1 MVMDLVAGVD
11 SSTQS
16 TKVLLCRADDGMVL
30 GSASAPHPD
39 GTQCHPDR
47 WWEALTSAGRE
58 LLERAD
64 AVGVAAQ
71 QHGMVVLDSAGAVI
85 RDAMLWNDVKS
96 APQAAALVTEFGGA
110 DEWAARTGSVPTMSF
125 TVTKLRWL
133 AENEP
138 ANAARVHR
146 VLLPHDWLT
155 WRLAGGGSVAS
166 GVFGA
171 SGAFVEPTTDR
182 GDASGTGYFSPA
194 EGAWLPEYAERALGR
209 PVALPRVAGPCEI
222 VGRTSWGAA
231 LSAGTGDNMGAALGL
246 GLLDGDV
253 AVSIGTSGT
262 AYAVT
267 ARGSADPTGLVCG
280 FADATGRFLPLAC
293 TINAARVL
301 DATALMLGVS
311 PAGLAELA
319 LAGPAGAAGVTL
331 LPYLDGE
338 RTPNRPAAN
347 GVMRG
352 LTTSNMTRENMA
364 RAAVEGVLCSV
375 ADAID
380 FLRPC
385 GITPARVVLTGGAA
399 KSAAVRE
406 IAPGIFGLPV
416 AVPEAAEY
424 VALGAARQAAWALSG
439 AASPPAWPAPASVT
453 YEATA
458 TPEVRDRYAALR
470 DDAAAWQV

>member
-1 MVMDLVAGVD
+1 MDLVAGVD

-16 TKVLLCRADDGMVL
+16 TKVLLCRAEDGTVV
-30 GSASAPHPD
+30 GSASAPHPA
-39 GTQCHPDR
+39 GTECPPER
-47 WWEALTSAGRE
+47 WWEALSTAGSG
-58 LLERAD
+58 LLERAA

-71 QHGMVVLDSAGAVI
+71 QHGMVVLDDSGAVI

-96 APQAAALVTEFGGA
+96 APQAAALVSEFGGPA
-110 DEWAARTGSVPTMSF
+110 EWAARTGSVPSMSF

-138 ANAARVHR
+138 GHAARVRR

-155 WRLAGGGSVAS
+155 WKLAGGDAR
-166 GVFGA
+166 A
-171 SGAFVEPTTDR
+171 EPTTDR

-194 EGAWLPEYAERALGR
+194 EGEWLPDYAERALGR
-209 PVALPRVAGPCEI
+209 PVALPRVARPAEV
-222 VGRTSWGAA
+222 VGRTPWGAA

-267 ARGSADPTGLVCG
+267 AKESADRTGLVCG
-280 FADATGRFLPLAC
+280 FADATGRYLPLAC
-293 TINAARVL
+293 TINAAQVL
-301 DATALMLGVS
+301 DVTARMLGVS

-319 LAGPAGAAGVTL
+319 LAAPAGAGGVIL

-347 GVMRG
+347 GVLRG
-352 LTTSNMTRENMA
+352 LTTSNMTRENLA
-364 RAAVEGVLCSV
+364 RAAVEAVLCSL

-380 FLRPC
+380 VLRPC
-385 GITPARVVLTGGAA
+385 GITPSRIVLTGGAA
-399 KSAAVRE
+399 KSAAVRQ
-406 IAPGIFGLPV
+406 IAPAIFGLPV

-439 AASPPAWPAPASVT
+439 ASEPPSWPARPTVT
-453 YEATA
+453 YEAAA
-458 TPEVRDRYAALR
+458 TPEVRERYASLR
-470 DDAAAWQV
+470 DDAAAWQLP